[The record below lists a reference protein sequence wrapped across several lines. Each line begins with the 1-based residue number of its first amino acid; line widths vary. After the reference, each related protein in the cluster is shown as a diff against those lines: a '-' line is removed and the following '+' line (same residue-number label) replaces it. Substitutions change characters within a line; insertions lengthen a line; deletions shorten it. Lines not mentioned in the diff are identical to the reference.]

1 MLYCFFL
8 LMIRRPPRSTR
19 TDTLFPYTTLFRREQ
34 PEREMAGGIAEP
46 GHNEAVLTSG
56 ERKLGR
62 IAISIGIV
70 EISTADFNPVR
81 TFQGPMKFASI
92 SQTVEEQPH
101 IRSTFKAVSA
111 AVARPLAPAPEPPTT
126 PQS

>member
-1 MLYCFFL
+1 
-8 LMIRRPPRSTR
+8 
-19 TDTLFPYTTLFRREQ
+19 
-34 PEREMAGGIAEP
+34 MAGGIAEP

-81 TFQGPMKFASI
+81 TFQGPMKVASI
-92 SQTVEEQPH
+92 AQTVEEQPH
-101 IRSTFKAVSA
+101 IRRQFKDVSDDVHRPFDPA
-111 AVARPLAPAPEPPTT
+111 ADTSPNLEFVLAAGDDRQGEPMVYGRDVL
-126 PQS
+126 